1 MPLNLLA
8 WNNKIGLRSYFVGL
22 RAEVMIK
29 RNSWGHSYS
38 TVRGEFGGGHLEG
51 HLEGHFG

>member
-51 HLEGHFG
+51 HFG